1 MSGNSIGKEFVVTCF
16 GESHGKC
23 IGVVIDG
30 CPTGLRISERD
41 IQVELDRRVPNNSR
55 VVSER
60 KEEDKIDVMSGVFE
74 GLTTGAPLC
83 ALVRNR
89 FANSRDYDSL
99 RFVPR
104 PGHADY
110 SAWVKCGG
118 LGDYRGGGR
127 FSGRATVS
135 LVIAG
140 AVAKKLLDIFGI
152 KVLAYTI
159 AVGKVRIG
167 KTTSVKEIL
176 RRKFQN
182 AVRCPDVEAAKRME
196 RAVLEA
202 KGEGDSLGG
211 VVECLG
217 LNVPAGLGE
226 PFFDSLD
233 ADIAKMLF
241 NVPAVKGVEFGAG
254 FRSSEMKGSENNDEY
269 LLRRRRIITKT
280 NNAGGV
286 LGGISSGMPV
296 VVRAAIKPPSS
307 IEKRQKSI
315 DLAEMKETTI
325 QVKGRHDACIVP
337 KAVPVIESGIAIVL
351 ADHMIRAGR
360 IPRVLREESLNGKNQ
375 ERKKRA

>member
-1 MSGNSIGKEFVVTCF
+1 VSGNSIGKEFVVTCF

-23 IGVVIDG
+23 VGVVIDG
-30 CPTGLRISERD
+30 CPSGLRISERD
-41 IQVELDRRVPNNSR
+41 IQVDLDRRVPSNSI
-55 VVSER
+55 VSER
-60 KEEDKIDVMSGVFE
+60 KEEDTIDVMSGVFE

-89 FANSRDYDSL
+89 SANPADYDSL

-110 SAWVKCGG
+110 TAWVKHGG
-118 LGDYRGGGR
+118 LNDYRGAGR

-135 LVIAG
+135 LIIAG
-140 AVAKKLLDIFGI
+140 AVAKKLLDLFGI

-159 AVGKVRIG
+159 AVGNVRIG
-167 KTTSVKEIL
+167 KTPSVEEIL

-182 AVRCPDVEAAKRME
+182 AVRCPDLEAAKRME

-211 VVECLG
+211 VVECLS
-217 LNVPAGLGE
+217 LSVPAGLGD

-233 ADIAKMLF
+233 ADISKMLF
-241 NVPAVKGVEFGAG
+241 SVPAVKGVEFGVG
-254 FRSSEMKGSENNDEY
+254 FHSSEMKGSENNDEY
-269 LLRRRRIITKT
+269 LLRRGRITTKT

-296 VVRAAIKPPSS
+296 VVRAAIKPTSS
-307 IEKRQKSI
+307 IQKRQKSVN
-315 DLAEMKETTI
+315 LAEMKETTI
-325 QVKGRHDACIVP
+325 KVMGRHDACIVP
-337 KAVPVIESGIAIVL
+337 KAVPVIESGVAIVL
-351 ADHMIRAGR
+351 VDHMMRAGR
-360 IPRVLREESLNGKNQ
+360 IPRVLREERLNGKNQ
-375 ERKKRA
+375 ERKKRD